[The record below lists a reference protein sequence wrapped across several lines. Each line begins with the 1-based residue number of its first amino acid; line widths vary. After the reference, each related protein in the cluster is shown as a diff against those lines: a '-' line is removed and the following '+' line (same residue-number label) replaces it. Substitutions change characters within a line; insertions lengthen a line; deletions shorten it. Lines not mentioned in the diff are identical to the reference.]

1 MTTLKIIL
9 ASTRPGSP
17 APAIGSWIAA
27 HAQSASFGRVEILDL
42 AEINLPFLDE
52 PEHPRL
58 GRYTHPHTFAWSRA
72 IDDADALIIVSPEYN
87 GGFPAPLKN
96 ALDFLHAEWRNKA
109 LGMVTYSGGP
119 SGGAGAAAMVAPG
132 DGRLGPGHDGPIG
145 RHLEGRQQG
154 AGRRVRSHGC
164 GGSPSGDDARRN
176 HCCRPRLGCAALT
189 TGVGRLTV
197 HRRRWHCG
205 PGEHR
210 SGRPDRGGTGVSHPA
225 TSRDADH
232 LAGGRFA
239 ARRRGRIYLSVID
252 PHRPGHHR

>member
-119 SGGAGAAAMVAPG
+119 SGGAGAAAMVAP
-132 DGRLGPGHDGPIG
+132 
-145 RHLEGRQQG
+145 
-154 AGRRVRSHGC
+154 VT
-164 GGSPSGDDARRN
+164 
-176 HCCRPRLGCAALT
+176 AALGLVT
-189 TGVGRLTV
+189 MDQSVAISKAANRVLD
-197 HRRRWHCG
+197 
-205 PGEHR
+205 GEYV
-210 SGRPDRGGTGVSHPA
+210 PTDVEDRQVA
-225 TSRDADH
+225 MMLDEIIAADH
-232 LAGGRFA
+232 DLAVRRSRLALAG
-239 ARRRGRIYLSVID
+239 
-252 PHRPGHHR
+252 